1 MQPHS
6 TAAPWSAFLCS
17 QASSHRR
24 GFFLNLFTCRA
35 RLILAPSTPGSNAC
49 RIASVLVSHFLLD
62 LQEASRRAVKLGS
75 EDPLYSDRSVSLTF
89 SSLGA
94 IAHPD
99 SSEQSTVV
107 FADDR
112 GQEDSVGMSD
122 V

>member
-1 MQPHS
+1 M
-6 TAAPWSAFLCS
+6 
-17 QASSHRR
+17 
-24 GFFLNLFTCRA
+24 
-35 RLILAPSTPGSNAC
+35 
-49 RIASVLVSHFLLD
+49 
-62 LQEASRRAVKLGS
+62 KLGS

-89 SSLGA
+89 TSLGA

-112 GQEDSVGMSD
+112 GQEDSAGMSE